1 MRKDY
6 FITKEEV
13 IKHIERNLGEIVLGE
28 KTYFVNTVSF
38 NENSLTLRT
47 FHLDIDKRNNL
58 WKIKFSISIEL
69 SKEEFKKLLDVS
81 KLNSLF
87 Q

>member
-1 MRKDY
+1 
-6 FITKEEV
+6 
-13 IKHIERNLGEIVLGE
+13 
-28 KTYFVNTVSF
+28 
-38 NENSLTLRT
+38 LTLRT

-81 KLNSLF
+81 KLKY
-87 Q
+87 